1 MGCAQ
6 SNPKNYKIQE
16 MANKVVDTVW
26 ERYDKDKNGV
36 LDKYETK
43 NYIHECVRV
52 L

>member
-6 SNPKNYKIQE
+6 ATPKNDKVQE

-36 LDKYETK
+36 LDKDETK
-43 NYIHECVRV
+43 NYIRETVRV
-52 L
+52 